1 MKILALRDHIKTGE
15 DLSEW
20 LSICVSRALE
30 KRADSSLGEVSAV
43 CELFGADPFQSANE
57 ERFIAFIAREEVDGA
72 SETLIE

>member
-1 MKILALRDHIKTGE
+1 MKILALRDLIKTGE

-20 LSICVSRALE
+20 LSLCVLRVLE
-30 KRADSSLGEVSAV
+30 KRADASPGEVSAV
-43 CELFGADPFQSANE
+43 CELFGADPFQLECE